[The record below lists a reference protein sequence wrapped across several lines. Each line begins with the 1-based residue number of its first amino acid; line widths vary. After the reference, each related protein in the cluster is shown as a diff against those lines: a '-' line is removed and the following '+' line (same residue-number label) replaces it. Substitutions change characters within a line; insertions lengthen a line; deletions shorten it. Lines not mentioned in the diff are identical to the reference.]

1 MNIDDKELE
10 RNIENA
16 FRARGLKEAMQQWE
30 AGRKQNADHPHIPST
45 VSMPTHKETNQSK
58 LRNLRRTIYSLSAV
72 AVLVGILVMVVPAS
86 TWRIGYRQASR
97 WAYKQYAHYFLP
109 KAAAPA
115 YEHTIDELMA
125 MAKPSVQQIECSY
138 YEQEILGRENPM
150 HEATWLILKGDYI
163 VALSMLDEIRQNL
176 TEDNVHYQTTKE
188 DIEYLSAISY
198 LGQNRRTK
206 AKKMLLTIAE
216 SNSHH
221 RAAASELVQA
231 ISEVNTHRN

>member
-16 FRARGLKEAMQQWE
+16 FRARGLKEAMHQWE
-30 AGRKQNADHPHIPST
+30 AERKQTADHPRIPT
-45 VSMPTHKETNQSK
+45 QDECKPSK
-58 LRNLRRTIYSLSAV
+58 WRSLRRTIYSLSAV
-72 AVLVGILVMVVPAS
+72 AVLVGILVMAVPVS
-86 TWRIGYRQASR
+86 TWRTGYRQASR

-109 KAAAPA
+109 KATAPA
-115 YEHTIDELMA
+115 YEHTVDELMA

-150 HEATWLILKGDYI
+150 HEATWLILKGDYV

-176 TEDNVHYQTTKE
+176 TEDNAHYQTTKE
-188 DIEYLSAISY
+188 DIEYLSALCY

-206 AKKMLLTIAE
+206 AKKILLTIAE

-221 RAAASELVQA
+221 CEAASELVQA
-231 ISEVNTHRN
+231 ISKIKTHRH

>member
-10 RNIENA
+10 RDIENA
-16 FRARGLKEAMQQWE
+16 FRARGLKEAMHQWE
-30 AGRKQNADHPHIPST
+30 AERKQTADHPRIPT
-45 VSMPTHKETNQSK
+45 QDEFKPSK
-58 LRNLRRTIYSLSAV
+58 WRSLRHTIYSLSAV
-72 AVLVGILVMVVPAS
+72 AVLVGILVMAVPVS
-86 TWRIGYRQASR
+86 TWRTGYRQASR

-109 KAAAPA
+109 KATAPA
-115 YEHTIDELMA
+115 YEHTVDELMA

-176 TEDNVHYQTTKE
+176 TEDNAHYQTTKE
-188 DIEYLSAISY
+188 DIEYLSALCY

-206 AKKMLLTIAE
+206 AKKYYSL
-216 SNSHH
+216 
-221 RAAASELVQA
+221 
-231 ISEVNTHRN
+231 

>member
-10 RNIENA
+10 RDIENA
-16 FRARGLKEAMQQWE
+16 FRARGLKEAMHQWE
-30 AGRKQNADHPHIPST
+30 AECKQTADHPRLPTQDEVKPSKWR
-45 VSMPTHKETNQSK
+45 S
-58 LRNLRRTIYSLSAV
+58 LRRTIYSLSAV
-72 AVLVGILVMVVPAS
+72 AVLVGILVMAVPVS
-86 TWRIGYRQASR
+86 TWRTGYRQASR

-109 KAAAPA
+109 KATAPA
-115 YEHTIDELMA
+115 YEHTVDELMA

-163 VALSMLDEIRQNL
+163 VALSMLDEIRHNL
-176 TEDNVHYQTTKE
+176 TEDNAHYQTTKE
-188 DIEYLSAISY
+188 DIEYLSALCY

-221 RAAASELVQA
+221 CEAASELVQA
-231 ISEVNTHRN
+231 ISEIKTHRH

>member
-1 MNIDDKELE
+1 MNMDDKELE
-10 RNIENA
+10 RDIENA
-16 FRARGLKEAMQQWE
+16 FRARGLKEAMHQWE
-30 AGRKQNADHPHIPST
+30 AERKQTADHPRIPT
-45 VSMPTHKETNQSK
+45 QEEVKPSK
-58 LRNLRRTIYSLSAV
+58 WRSLRRTIYSLSAV
-72 AVLVGILVMVVPAS
+72 AVLVGILVMAVPVS
-86 TWRIGYRQASR
+86 TWRTGYRQASR

-109 KAAAPA
+109 KATAPA
-115 YEHTIDELMA
+115 YEHTVDELMA

-176 TEDNVHYQTTKE
+176 TEDNAHYQTTKE
-188 DIEYLSAISY
+188 DIEYLSALCY

-206 AKKMLLTIAE
+206 AKKILLTIAE

-221 RAAASELVQA
+221 CKAASELVQA
-231 ISEVNTHRN
+231 ISEIKTRRH

>member
-10 RNIENA
+10 RDIENA
-16 FRARGLKEAMQQWE
+16 FRARGLKEAMLQWE
-30 AGRKQNADHPHIPST
+30 AERKQTADHPRIPT
-45 VSMPTHKETNQSK
+45 QDEVKPSK
-58 LRNLRRTIYSLSAV
+58 WRSLRRTIYSLSAV
-72 AVLVGILVMVVPAS
+72 AVLVGILVMAVPVS
-86 TWRIGYRQASR
+86 TWRTGYRQASR

-109 KAAAPA
+109 KATAPA
-115 YEHTIDELMA
+115 YEHTVDELMA

-163 VALSMLDEIRQNL
+163 VALSILDEIRQNL
-176 TEDNVHYQTTKE
+176 TEDNAHYQTTKE
-188 DIEYLSAISY
+188 DIEYLSALCY

-206 AKKMLLTIAE
+206 AKKILLTIAE

-221 RAAASELVQA
+221 CKAASELVQA
-231 ISEVNTHRN
+231 ISEIKTRRH

>member
-16 FRARGLKEAMQQWE
+16 FRARGLKEAMRQWDIDAKGERRGCEE
-30 AGRKQNADHPHIPST
+30 ASEPKITSWQKIRRKVYA
-45 VSMPTHKETNQSK
+45 V
-58 LRNLRRTIYSLSAV
+58 SAV
-72 AVLVGILVMVVPAS
+72 AAVAAILVIIVPAS
-86 TWRIGYRQASR
+86 TWQTTYRQLTR
-97 WAYKQYAHYFLP
+97 WGYKQYAHYFVP
-109 KAAAPA
+109 KAIAPA
-115 YEHTIDELMA
+115 YEHTVDELMA

-176 TEDNVHYQTTKE
+176 TEDNAHYQTTKE
-188 DIEYLSAISY
+188 DIEYLSALCY

-216 SNSHH
+216 SNSPH
-221 RAAASELVQA
+221 REAASELVQA
-231 ISEVNTHRN
+231 ISGIKTHRH